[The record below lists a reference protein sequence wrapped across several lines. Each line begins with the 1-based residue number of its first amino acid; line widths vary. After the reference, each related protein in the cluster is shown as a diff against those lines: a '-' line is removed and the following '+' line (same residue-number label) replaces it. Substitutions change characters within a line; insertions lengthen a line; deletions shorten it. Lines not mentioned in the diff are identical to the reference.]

1 MWAGLR
7 GVAVLQA
14 VVVVVLDRLLILIQG
29 EWPEA
34 IEMDAVAEAS
44 GQGVHEEASGGSLD
58 VHLVGQPVPAREE
71 QRACH
76 SPAAKACVSHFF
88 SVTEI
93 YW

>member
-7 GVAVLQA
+7 GVAILQA
-14 VVVVVLDRLLILIQG
+14 VVVVVLDRLLVLIQG

-76 SPAAKACVSHFF
+76 PPAAKACVSHFF

>member
-7 GVAVLQA
+7 GVAILQA
-14 VVVVVLDRLLILIQG
+14 VVVVVLDRLLVLIQG

>member
-14 VVVVVLDRLLILIQG
+14 VVVVVLDRLLVLIQG

-76 SPAAKACVSHFF
+76 SPAAKACVCHFF